1 MYKNR
6 ILAPQRQTDTLHGF
20 CRTKNIYEQRRGE
33 KRVEERLEKKQRLRE
48 DFDSDY
54 AIQSKSESS
63 KSVK

>member
-33 KRVEERLEKKQRLRE
+33 KRVEERLKKTTFAGRL
-48 DFDSDY
+48 
-54 AIQSKSESS
+54 
-63 KSVK
+63 